1 MQRISSEHPG
11 YPVRVLSGDLVEN
24 PTTTGEMMRNHPTM
38 REFFVRLAKT
48 TGQAVGQDFLRR
60 LEPGQGDLRMF
71 SPDMAVPLAA
81 LKKLASGHELEQM
94 EAFQSAFY
102 GEGRDVL
109 APEVQMR
116 IANVDGDVFMRALE
130 DPGVQ
135 AAAEAGREEALDILG
150 DFVVYPTLFLETDD
164 GERHVLA
171 RGYAD
176 YPVVAAKLASV
187 LGDTPR
193 QRVRPRRALRYF
205 SMKGKDRGGS
215 FFKKAPSPNP
225 SRKNFDSWGGRATG
239 VRSGQGKNFLSYV
252 QAFSRCSSKSKTRP
266 ACPSGFYFCL
276 PESLTRRD
284 SITSKAL
291 GGRIPGRDAAIDA
304 RKARRRTQRSQPLWG
319 RHPLPDQ

>member
-1 MQRISSEHPG
+1 MSHFLYISDVFCPWCYGFAPVMQRISSEYPG

-48 TGQAVGQDFLRR
+48 TGQAVGQD
-60 LEPGQGDLRMF
+60 
-71 SPDMAVPLAA
+71 MAVPLAA
-81 LKKLASGHELEQM
+81 LKKLAPGHELEQM

-135 AAAEAGREEALDILG
+135 AAAEAEREEALDILG

-187 LGDTPR
+187 LGGG
-193 QRVRPRRALRYF
+193 A
-205 SMKGKDRGGS
+205 GGS
-215 FFKKAPSPNP
+215 E
-225 SRKNFDSWGGRATG
+225 
-239 VRSGQGKNFLSYV
+239 
-252 QAFSRCSSKSKTRP
+252 TRP
-266 ACPSGFYFCL
+266 ANACGLDGHCDIS
-276 PESLTRRD
+276 
-284 SITSKAL
+284 A
-291 GGRIPGRDAAIDA
+291 
-304 RKARRRTQRSQPLWG
+304 
-319 RHPLPDQ
+319 

>member
-38 REFFVRLAKT
+38 REFFVRLVED
-48 TGQAVGQDFLRR
+48 GQV
-60 LEPGQGDLRMF
+60 DLRMF

-81 LKKLASGHELEQM
+81 LKKLAPGHELEQM

-135 AAAEAGREEALDILG
+135 AAAEAEREEALDILG

-187 LGDTPR
+187 LGGG
-193 QRVRPRRALRYF
+193 A
-205 SMKGKDRGGS
+205 GGS
-215 FFKKAPSPNP
+215 E
-225 SRKNFDSWGGRATG
+225 
-239 VRSGQGKNFLSYV
+239 
-252 QAFSRCSSKSKTRP
+252 TRP
-266 ACPSGFYFCL
+266 ANACGLDGHCDIS
-276 PESLTRRD
+276 
-284 SITSKAL
+284 A
-291 GGRIPGRDAAIDA
+291 
-304 RKARRRTQRSQPLWG
+304 
-319 RHPLPDQ
+319 

>member
-1 MQRISSEHPG
+1 MQRISSEYPG

-81 LKKLASGHELEQM
+81 LKKLAPGHELEQM

-130 DPGVQ
+130 VH
-135 AAAEAGREEALDILG
+135 R
-150 DFVVYPTLFLETDD
+150 
-164 GERHVLA
+164 
-171 RGYAD
+171 
-176 YPVVAAKLASV
+176 KL
-187 LGDTPR
+187 
-193 QRVRPRRALRYF
+193 
-205 SMKGKDRGGS
+205 
-215 FFKKAPSPNP
+215 PSPGFLLLKMQP
-225 SRKNFDSWGGRATG
+225 LLQ
-239 VRSGQGKNFLSYV
+239 RS
-252 QAFSRCSSKSKTRP
+252 
-266 ACPSGFYFCL
+266 L
-276 PESLTRRD
+276 PGIR
-284 SITSKAL
+284 TS
-291 GGRIPGRDAAIDA
+291 PC
-304 RKARRRTQRSQPLWG
+304 RRTR
-319 RHPLPDQ
+319 

>member
-81 LKKLASGHELEQM
+81 LKKLAPGHELEQM
-94 EAFQSAFY
+94 EAFQTAFY

-116 IANVDGDVFMRALE
+116 MANVDGDVFMRALE
-130 DPGVQ
+130 DPDVQ
-135 AAAEAGREEALDILG
+135 AAAEAEREEALDILG

-176 YPVVAAKLASV
+176 YPVVAAKPCSAEEPTARRHAPPTRAASTGIV
-187 LGDTPR
+187 IFQHEGERPGGAFSKQFLPRTHPAGTSIRGEAAQQEFFRSRGKLPILCASLFPLFLQIKNPPR
-193 QRVRPRRALRYF
+193 QHVRAGFIFVYP
-205 SMKGKDRGGS
+205 KGRQGGI
-215 FFKKAPSPNP
+215 
-225 SRKNFDSWGGRATG
+225 R
-239 VRSGQGKNFLSYV
+239 
-252 QAFSRCSSKSKTRP
+252 
-266 ACPSGFYFCL
+266 
-276 PESLTRRD
+276 
-284 SITSKAL
+284 
-291 GGRIPGRDAAIDA
+291 
-304 RKARRRTQRSQPLWG
+304 
-319 RHPLPDQ
+319 

>member
-1 MQRISSEHPG
+1 MSHFLYISDVFCPWCYGFAPVMQRISSEHPG

-60 LEPGQGDLRMF
+60 LEPGQEDLRMF

-81 LKKLASGHELEQM
+81 LKKLAPGHELEQM

-135 AAAEAGREEALDILG
+135 GAAEAEREEALDILG

-187 LGDTPR
+187 LGGG
-193 QRVRPRRALRYF
+193 A
-205 SMKGKDRGGS
+205 GGS
-215 FFKKAPSPNP
+215 E
-225 SRKNFDSWGGRATG
+225 
-239 VRSGQGKNFLSYV
+239 
-252 QAFSRCSSKSKTRP
+252 TRP
-266 ACPSGFYFCL
+266 ANACGLDGHCDIS
-276 PESLTRRD
+276 
-284 SITSKAL
+284 A
-291 GGRIPGRDAAIDA
+291 
-304 RKARRRTQRSQPLWG
+304 
-319 RHPLPDQ
+319 

>member
-81 LKKLASGHELEQM
+81 LKKLAPGHELEQM

-135 AAAEAGREEALDILG
+135 AAAEAEREEALDILG

-187 LGDTPR
+187 LGGG
-193 QRVRPRRALRYF
+193 A
-205 SMKGKDRGGS
+205 GGS
-215 FFKKAPSPNP
+215 E
-225 SRKNFDSWGGRATG
+225 
-239 VRSGQGKNFLSYV
+239 
-252 QAFSRCSSKSKTRP
+252 TRP
-266 ACPSGFYFCL
+266 ANACGLDGHCDISGERSGRELFQKSSLPDPLPQKLRFVGRPRNGSPFRSREKLPILCASLFPLFLQIKNPPSMSERVLFLSTRKSDKEGFDNI
-276 PESLTRRD
+276 ESL
-284 SITSKAL
+284 
-291 GGRIPGRDAAIDA
+291 GRKEPGE
-304 RKARRRTQRSQPLWG
+304 G
-319 RHPLPDQ
+319 RCYRCP

>member
-24 PTTTGEMMRNHPTM
+24 PTTTGEMMRKHPTM

-81 LKKLASGHELEQM
+81 LKKLAPGHELEQM

-135 AAAEAGREEALDILG
+135 AAAEAERSSLPEPLPQKLRFVGRPRNRSSFQSREKLPILCASL
-150 DFVVYPTLFLETDD
+150 FPLFLQIKNPPSMS
-164 GERHVLA
+164 ERVL
-171 RGYAD
+171 
-176 YPVVAAKLASV
+176 
-187 LGDTPR
+187 
-193 QRVRPRRALRYF
+193 
-205 SMKGKDRGGS
+205 
-215 FFKKAPSPNP
+215 
-225 SRKNFDSWGGRATG
+225 
-239 VRSGQGKNFLSYV
+239 FLST
-252 QAFSRCSSKSKTRP
+252 RKSDKE
-266 ACPSGFYFCL
+266 GFDNI
-276 PESLTRRD
+276 ESL
-284 SITSKAL
+284 
-291 GGRIPGRDAAIDA
+291 GRKEPGE
-304 RKARRRTQRSQPLWG
+304 G
-319 RHPLPDQ
+319 RCYRCP

>member
-60 LEPGQGDLRMF
+60 LEQGQGDLRMF

-81 LKKLASGHELEQM
+81 LKKLAPGHELEQM

-171 RGYAD
+171 RGYAII
-176 YPVVAAKLASV
+176 PLWPPSLPPCSAEEPAARRHA
-187 LGDTPR
+187 R

-205 SMKGKDRGGS
+205 SMKGKDRGA
-215 FFKKAPSPNP
+215 FQKAPSPNLP
-225 SRKNFDSWGGRATG
+225 QKLRFVEAAQQESVPVKGKASYPMCKPFPAVPPNQKPAQHVRA
-239 VRSGQGKNFLSYV
+239 
-252 QAFSRCSSKSKTRP
+252 
-266 ACPSGFYFCL
+266 GFIFVY
-276 PESLTRRD
+276 P
-284 SITSKAL
+284 KV
-291 GGRIPGRDAAIDA
+291 
-304 RKARRRTQRSQPLWG
+304 
-319 RHPLPDQ
+319 

>member
-1 MQRISSEHPG
+1 
-11 YPVRVLSGDLVEN
+11 
-24 PTTTGEMMRNHPTM
+24 M

-48 TGQAVGQDFLRR
+48 TGQAVGQEF
-60 LEPGQGDLRMF
+60 PGAALSRGREISACF
-71 SPDMAVPLAA
+71 PDMAVPLAA
-81 LKKLASGHELEQM
+81 LKKLAPGHELEQM

-135 AAAEAGREEALDILG
+135 AAAEAEREEALDILG

-187 LGDTPR
+187 LGGG
-193 QRVRPRRALRYF
+193 A
-205 SMKGKDRGGS
+205 GGS
-215 FFKKAPSPNP
+215 E
-225 SRKNFDSWGGRATG
+225 
-239 VRSGQGKNFLSYV
+239 
-252 QAFSRCSSKSKTRP
+252 TRP
-266 ACPSGFYFCL
+266 ANACGLDGHCDIS
-276 PESLTRRD
+276 
-284 SITSKAL
+284 A
-291 GGRIPGRDAAIDA
+291 
-304 RKARRRTQRSQPLWG
+304 
-319 RHPLPDQ
+319 

>member
-1 MQRISSEHPG
+1 MSHFLYISDVFCPWCYGFAPVMQRISSEHPG

-81 LKKLASGHELEQM
+81 LKKLAPGHELEQM

-135 AAAEAGREEALDILG
+135 AAAEAEREEALDILG

-176 YPVVAAKLASV
+176 YPVVAAKKLPPRPPPAKTSIRGEAAQQESV
-187 LGDTPR
+187 P
-193 QRVRPRRALRYF
+193 V
-205 SMKGKDRGGS
+205 KGKTS
-215 FFKKAPSPNP
+215 YPMCKPFPAVPPNQKP
-225 SRKNFDSWGGRATG
+225 AQHVRA
-239 VRSGQGKNFLSYV
+239 
-252 QAFSRCSSKSKTRP
+252 
-266 ACPSGFYFCL
+266 GFIFVY
-276 PESLTRRD
+276 P
-284 SITSKAL
+284 KV
-291 GGRIPGRDAAIDA
+291 
-304 RKARRRTQRSQPLWG
+304 
-319 RHPLPDQ
+319 

>member
-1 MQRISSEHPG
+1 
-11 YPVRVLSGDLVEN
+11 
-24 PTTTGEMMRNHPTM
+24 
-38 REFFVRLAKT
+38 
-48 TGQAVGQDFLRR
+48 
-60 LEPGQGDLRMF
+60 MF

-81 LKKLASGHELEQM
+81 LKKLAPGHELEQM

-135 AAAEAGREEALDILG
+135 AAAEAEREEALDILG

-187 LGDTPR
+187 LGGG
-193 QRVRPRRALRYF
+193 A
-205 SMKGKDRGGS
+205 GGS
-215 FFKKAPSPNP
+215 E
-225 SRKNFDSWGGRATG
+225 
-239 VRSGQGKNFLSYV
+239 
-252 QAFSRCSSKSKTRP
+252 TRP
-266 ACPSGFYFCL
+266 AIACGLDGHCDIS
-276 PESLTRRD
+276 
-284 SITSKAL
+284 A
-291 GGRIPGRDAAIDA
+291 
-304 RKARRRTQRSQPLWG
+304 
-319 RHPLPDQ
+319 

>member
-1 MQRISSEHPG
+1 MQRISSEYPG

-48 TGQAVGQDFLRR
+48 TGQ
-60 LEPGQGDLRMF
+60 GDLRMF

-81 LKKLASGHELEQM
+81 LKKLAPGHELEQM

-135 AAAEAGREEALDILG
+135 AAAETEREEALDILG

-187 LGDTPR
+187 LGGG
-193 QRVRPRRALRYF
+193 A
-205 SMKGKDRGGS
+205 GGS
-215 FFKKAPSPNP
+215 E
-225 SRKNFDSWGGRATG
+225 
-239 VRSGQGKNFLSYV
+239 
-252 QAFSRCSSKSKTRP
+252 TRP
-266 ACPSGFYFCL
+266 ANACGLDGHCDIS
-276 PESLTRRD
+276 
-284 SITSKAL
+284 A
-291 GGRIPGRDAAIDA
+291 
-304 RKARRRTQRSQPLWG
+304 
-319 RHPLPDQ
+319 

>member
-1 MQRISSEHPG
+1 
-11 YPVRVLSGDLVEN
+11 
-24 PTTTGEMMRNHPTM
+24 M

-60 LEPGQGDLRMF
+60 LEQGQGDLRMF

-81 LKKLASGHELEQM
+81 LKKLAPGHELEQM
-94 EAFQSAFY
+94 GGLSIGLLRRRPRRA
-102 GEGRDVL
+102 R
-109 APEVQMR
+109 PEVQMR

-176 YPVVAAKLASV
+176 YRCGRQACLRARRRSRR

-205 SMKGKDRGGS
+205 SMKGKDRRGAFQKS
-215 FFKKAPSPNP
+215 SLPNP

-239 VRSGQGKNFLSYV
+239 VRSGQGKTSYPMCKPFPAVPPNQKPAQHVRAGFILST
-252 QAFSRCSSKSKTRP
+252 RKSDK
-266 ACPSGFYFCL
+266 
-276 PESLTRRD
+276 ED

-291 GGRIPGRDAAIDA
+291 GGRIPGGTLLSMPVKPEDAPNDH
-304 RKARRRTQRSQPLWG
+304 SSWG
-319 RHPLPDQ
+319 RHPLPGQ

>member
-1 MQRISSEHPG
+1 MSHFLYISDVFCPWCYGFAPVMQRISSEHPG

-81 LKKLASGHELEQM
+81 LKKLAPGHELEQM

-135 AAAEAGREEALDILG
+135 AHT
-150 DFVVYPTLFLETDD
+150 VVPIGHGNLTSK
-164 GERHVLA
+164 
-171 RGYAD
+171 
-176 YPVVAAKLASV
+176 P
-187 LGDTPR
+187 
-193 QRVRPRRALRYF
+193 
-205 SMKGKDRGGS
+205 
-215 FFKKAPSPNP
+215 
-225 SRKNFDSWGGRATG
+225 
-239 VRSGQGKNFLSYV
+239 
-252 QAFSRCSSKSKTRP
+252 CSSKS
-266 ACPSGFYFCL
+266 S
-276 PESLTRRD
+276 
-284 SITSKAL
+284 
-291 GGRIPGRDAAIDA
+291 
-304 RKARRRTQRSQPLWG
+304 
-319 RHPLPDQ
+319 

>member
-1 MQRISSEHPG
+1 MSHFLYISDVFCPWCYGFAPVMQRISSEHPG

-60 LEPGQGDLRMF
+60 LEQGQGDLRMF

-81 LKKLASGHELEQM
+81 LKKLAPGHELEQM

-135 AAAEAGREEALDILG
+135 AAAEAEREEALDILG

-187 LGDTPR
+187 LGGG
-193 QRVRPRRALRYF
+193 A
-205 SMKGKDRGGS
+205 GGS
-215 FFKKAPSPNP
+215 E
-225 SRKNFDSWGGRATG
+225 
-239 VRSGQGKNFLSYV
+239 
-252 QAFSRCSSKSKTRP
+252 TRP
-266 ACPSGFYFCL
+266 ANACGLDGHCDISAGRGKIGEGAFSKKLPPRTPPAKTSIRGEAAQQESVPVKGKTSYPMCKPFPAVPPNQKPAQHVRAGFIFVY
-276 PESLTRRD
+276 P
-284 SITSKAL
+284 KV
-291 GGRIPGRDAAIDA
+291 
-304 RKARRRTQRSQPLWG
+304 
-319 RHPLPDQ
+319 

>member
-1 MQRISSEHPG
+1 MQRISSEYPG

-81 LKKLASGHELEQM
+81 LKKLAPGHELEQM

-135 AAAEAGREEALDILG
+135 AAAETEREEALDILG

-187 LGDTPR
+187 LGGGAGGQKLGHDFL
-193 QRVRPRRALRYF
+193 QHRA
-205 SMKGKDRGGS
+205 
-215 FFKKAPSPNP
+215 KAH
-225 SRKNFDSWGGRATG
+225 
-239 VRSGQGKNFLSYV
+239 
-252 QAFSRCSSKSKTRP
+252 
-266 ACPSGFYFCL
+266 
-276 PESLTRRD
+276 E
-284 SITSKAL
+284 
-291 GGRIPGRDAAIDA
+291 
-304 RKARRRTQRSQPLWG
+304 
-319 RHPLPDQ
+319 

>member
-1 MQRISSEHPG
+1 MQRISSEYPG

-24 PTTTGEMMRNHPTM
+24 PTTTVEMMRNHPTM

-60 LEPGQGDLRMF
+60 LEQGQGDLRMF

-81 LKKLASGHELEQM
+81 LKKLAPGHELEQM
-94 EAFQSAFY
+94 EAFQTAFY

-150 DFVVYPTLFLETDD
+150 DFVVYPTLFPETD
-164 GERHVLA
+164 RQACLRA
-171 RGYAD
+171 RRR
-176 YPVVAAKLASV
+176 SRR

-193 QRVRPRRALRYF
+193 QRMRPRRALRYF

-276 PESLTRRD
+276 PERLTRRD

-291 GGRIPGRDAAIDA
+291 GGRSPGRDAAIDA

-319 RHPLPDQ
+319 RHPLPGQ